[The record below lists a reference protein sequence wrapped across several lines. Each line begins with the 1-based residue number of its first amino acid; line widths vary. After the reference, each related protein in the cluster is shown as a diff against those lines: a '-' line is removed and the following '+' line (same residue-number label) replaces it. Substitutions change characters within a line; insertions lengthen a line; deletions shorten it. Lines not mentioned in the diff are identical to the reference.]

1 MVFGEIMIVFTSIV
15 NILVTLIYFIWGLE
29 FPLIIIL
36 LWFLLIKGGVCLL
49 LDFFVEEDYKDFYC
63 YVDFFTGLT
72 VLLRDFNFLKTY
84 FTGIMIL
91 SFIKGTYYLIKE
103 ELLED

>member
-1 MVFGEIMIVFTSIV
+1 MVFGEMMIVLTSIV
-15 NILVTLIYFIWGLE
+15 NLLVAVIYFIWGLE
-29 FPLIIIL
+29 FPLIVIL
-36 LWFLLIKGGVCLL
+36 LWFLFIKGGVCLI
-49 LDFFVEEDYKDFYC
+49 LDFFVEEEYKDFYC

-91 SFIKGTYYLIKE
+91 SFIKGAYYLIRE
-103 ELLED
+103 VVVED